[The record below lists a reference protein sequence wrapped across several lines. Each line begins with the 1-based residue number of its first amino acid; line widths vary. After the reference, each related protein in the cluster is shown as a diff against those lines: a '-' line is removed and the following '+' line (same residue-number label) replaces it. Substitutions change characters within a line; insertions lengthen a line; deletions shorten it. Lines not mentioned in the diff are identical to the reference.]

1 MNVQH
6 KFEPYC
12 DKCPDLEAMATTEK
26 QYARELMVR
35 QTVTVTCA
43 HAARCKAIY
52 RYLQATNPPTLAEE
66 TLQRTLDQI
75 YSTHDCNECGRLC
88 CEYKPKPG
96 EFTRWNCPL
105 FIPMEGTKHGTR

>member
-12 DKCPDLEAMATTEK
+12 DKCPECEAVTETAK
-26 QYARELMVR
+26 QYAGQLMIR

-52 RYLQATNPPTLAEE
+52 RYLQTTNPPTAAEE
-66 TLQRTLDQI
+66 TLRRVLEDIQSRP
-75 YSTHDCNECGRLC
+75 DCNVCGRRD

-96 EFTRWNCPL
+96 QFTRYNCPL
-105 FIPMEGTKHGTR
+105 FIPMEGVT